1 MARKIAVGISYF
13 PLDTAFLRDTKV
25 RRVLMACGAN
35 SIAVILALL
44 SSIYEDEGYYIKLS
58 EDLPFVIAD
67 TVGITEGATKEI
79 ISKLVQVGFFEKK
92 LCSKFKILTS
102 KGIQER
108 YLKACERRKEVKIIK
123 DYSLINIDEYTN
135 VVYVDINGIDVYINQ
150 ENVYKGTQ
158 NIVKDSKVNKSKVYN
173 TPPSINNIYNTAYC
187 DAEIDQEKFEKVVE
201 LYNYSGFQNI
211 SPSVKDTLI
220 EFTKAY
226 PMTWLEE
233 AFKIATDGGK
243 LSLNY
248 IRGIL
253 MRWTSN
259 GKDSQFRAKKDSQT
273 DTERYYDQV
282 DQWTESIKRKLEKK

>member
-1 MARKIAVGISYF
+1 MAENIQNYFSHDSNARNDTKILNLRAALGAEGYGIYF
-13 PLDTAFLRDTKV
+13 MLLERLRDSTDYASVIDYNAIAFDLRVSAGTVKRV
-25 RRVLMACGAN
+25 VEDFRLFSFTENGERFYSESLLRRMK
-35 SIAVILALL
+35 
-44 SSIYEDEGYYIKLS
+44 IK
-58 EDLPFVIAD
+58 D
-67 TVGITEGATKEI
+67 
-79 ISKLVQVGFFEKK
+79 EKK
-92 LCSKFKILTS
+92 KDISEKRRAAANKRWE
-102 KGIQER
+102 QEKNQDIDDDL
-108 YLKACERRKEVKIIK
+108 YNSNTIAMQVHTKKMQNDAKEKKRKEKERKGNKRK
-123 DYSLINIDEYTN
+123 D
-135 VVYVDINGIDVYINQ
+135 
-150 ENVYKGTQ
+150 
-158 NIVKDSKVNKSKVYN
+158 N
-173 TPPSINNIYNTAYC
+173 TPPSINNIYNTASF
-187 DAEIDQEKFEKVVE
+187 DAEIDQEKFKKVVD

-273 DTERYYDQV
+273 DTKRYYDQV